1 MKADGS
7 KSGSL
12 CITEE
17 KIMWSDF
24 DLSSQE
30 CRTKQFPSIDIM
42 KLLYAV
48 LVVTIHTSP
57 LNSINKYFNYGL
69 TQYIARLAVPFF
81 FVTSGYFCFRKTT
94 LENFEKGL
102 PLAYAKRIFLLYI
115 FGQVFICRKSAGV
128 STVMKKGLYTDF
140 SAICAS

>member
-81 FVTSGYFCFRKTT
+81 FVTSGYFCFRKQPWKI
-94 LENFEKGL
+94 L
-102 PLAYAKRIFLLYI
+102 
-115 FGQVFICRKSAGV
+115 
-128 STVMKKGLYTDF
+128 KKGCLLHTQKEYFYYTFLDRYL
-140 SAICAS
+140 SAANRLEYLPS